1 VSDFLI
7 ERYIVVLRAKNQPMR
22 HFREVKSIHEKLPE
36 GNRGTSVVILHESSI
51 DVGEITASFNS
62 IGIQPISEEISVI
75 NSYWDQEWKDIW
87 VNSLK
92 PNDCIF
98 NPSASIDAA
107 HLIRSLSSVEYFPK
121 DEFGRKYPVGSKCYL
136 VHSLPDLTTFDM
148 YEFVTDQT
156 SVKMSILSG
165 NRSEGVSLA
174 LVLEGY
180 EYDLVSVTS
189 ESIRVIEK
197 CEREGGLDKASFNE
211 LLQDETVL
219 EISNKSNHGSLEK
232 RMPFFFEVAVASLI
246 KSHYPEWE
254 VAHNLE
260 LHTSLGVKAQEEDV
274 IAYAPEKGILLW
286 ISCKYPWGNT
296 KSNTIL
302 KEVER
307 ISKRTLSLKIPDPR
321 IYSFVAVPRNAFNA
335 YRKIKE
341 NTSSNNNVHVVH
353 LGNLIPQIKAVL
365 DDMD

>member
-1 VSDFLI
+1 MRDFLI
-7 ERYIVVLRAKNQPMR
+7 ERYIIVLRATNQPSVR
-22 HFREVKSIHEKLPE
+22 FNEVKSVHEKLPE
-36 GNRGTSVVILHESSI
+36 GIRGTSVMILHESSI
-51 DVGEITASFNS
+51 DVEKITASFNS
-62 IGIQPISEEISVI
+62 IGIDAISKEIPVI
-75 NSYWDQEWKDIW
+75 NSYWDQEWKDVW

-107 HLIRSLSSVEYFPK
+107 HLVRSLSSVEYFPK
-121 DEFGRKYPVGSKCYL
+121 DELGRKYPVGSKCYL
-136 VHSLPDLTTFDM
+136 VHSLQDFTTFDM

-219 EISNKSNHGSLEK
+219 EISNKSNNEFSTL
-232 RMPFFFEVAVASLI
+232 FEVAVASLI

-286 ISCKYPWGNT
+286 ISCKYPWGT
-296 KSNTIL
+296 SKSKTIL

-307 ISKRTLSLKIPDPR
+307 ISKRTLSLKIPDQR
-321 IYSFVAVPRNAFNA
+321 ISSFVAVPSNAFNA
-335 YRKIKE
+335 YRKIKV
-341 NTSSNNNVHVVH
+341 NTSSNNNVQVVH

>member
-1 VSDFLI
+1 MRDFLI
-7 ERYIVVLRAKNQPMR
+7 ERYIIVLRATNQPSVR
-22 HFREVKSIHEKLPE
+22 FNEVKSVHEKLPE
-36 GNRGTSVVILHESSI
+36 GIRGTSVMILHESSI
-51 DVGEITASFNS
+51 DVEKITASFNS
-62 IGIQPISEEISVI
+62 IGIDAISKEIPVI
-75 NSYWDQEWKDIW
+75 NSYWDQEWKDVW

-121 DEFGRKYPVGSKCYL
+121 DELGRKYPVGSKCYL
-136 VHSLPDLTTFDM
+136 VHSLQDFTTFDM

-156 SVKMSILSG
+156 SVKMSIRSG
-165 NRSEGVSLA
+165 NRSVGVPLA
-174 LVLEGY
+174 SVLEGY
-180 EYDLVSVTS
+180 EYDLVSVSS

-219 EISNKSNHGSLEK
+219 EISNKSNNDFSTL
-232 RMPFFFEVAVASLI
+232 FEVAVASLI

-254 VAHNLE
+254 IAHNLE

-286 ISCKYPWGNT
+286 ISCKYPWGT
-296 KSNTIL
+296 SKSKTIL

-307 ISKRTLSLKIPDPR
+307 ISKRTLSLKIPDQR
-321 IYSFVAVPRNAFNA
+321 ISSFVAVPSNAFNA
-335 YRKIKE
+335 YRKIKV
-341 NTSSNNNVHVVH
+341 NTSSNNNVQVVH